1 MIRLL
6 FVGDGE
12 RDAAT
17 NPHLVTVI
25 TGAQVDPT
33 TRPWARLNEAG
44 RGYDRK
50 LLFAILQARQD
61 GLDGVVAA
69 VDRDTSHGRDRLR
82 ELQAARAKD
91 REKYAPFPTA
101 VGVADPHAEA
111 WLLDDPVAVRTAL
124 RLPADALIP
133 TVRQVESPKSEI
145 VRLHRASP
153 RSDEPVRA
161 MLIEIAQA
169 LSVDRCQHSR
179 ETGFS
184 QFVEDVRDEISPLVS
199 HA

>member
-25 TGAQVDPT
+25 TGAQIDPT

-44 RGYDRK
+44 KGYDRK

-61 GLDGVVAA
+61 DLDGVVAA
-69 VDRDTSHGRDRLR
+69 VDRDTSRGRDRLR
-82 ELQAARAKD
+82 ELQAARTKD
-91 REKYAPFPTA
+91 REKNAPLPTA
-101 VGVADPHAEA
+101 VGVANPHAEV

-124 RLPADALIP
+124 RLPADVLIP
-133 TVRQVESPKSEI
+133 TVRQVQSPKSEI
-145 VRLHRASP
+145 GRLHRTSP
-153 RSDEPVRA
+153 RSDEPIRA

-169 LSVDRCQHSR
+169 LSIDRCQHGH

-184 QFVEDVRDEISPLVS
+184 HFVDDVRDEIGPLTR
-199 HA
+199 